1 MTTSTKVIAE
11 ANKYLGATTGS
22 AKHKALIDLY
32 NKTTPLPRSYAVS
45 YTDAWCASFV
55 RVAFINAGALSLIHG
70 GECSC
75 QRMIEL
81 FLNNGQYTSNSTG
94 ISIGDVVFYDWNA
107 DSWSDHVGIVTGVS
121 GSKITVIEGNYSDQ
135 VKVRTLEAGNSTI
148 QGYGRPK
155 YTAEEAKPE
164 TVKKSNEEVATEV
177 LAGVYGNGDERAEK
191 LEAAGY
197 DYKTIQAIVNSLLAD
212 TTGSKKTNE
221 EVAID
226 VLAGMYGNGDARK
239 KAVEADG
246 YNYEEVQA
254 IVNKLTSKKSND
266 VIAKEVVA
274 GKWGNNPERAAALTE
289 AGYDAAAIQKL
300 VNKLVD

>member
-11 ANKYLGATTGS
+11 ANKYLGAKEGS
-22 AKHKALIDLY
+22 AQHKALIDIY
-32 NKTTPLPRSYAVS
+32 NATKPLPRSYAVS
-45 YTDAWCASFV
+45 YTDAWCMAFV

-81 FLNNGQYTSNSTG
+81 FRNNGQYTSNSTG
-94 ISIGDVVFYDWNA
+94 IATGDVVFYDWNA

-135 VKVRTLEAGNSTI
+135 VKFRTLEASNSTI
-148 QGYGRPK
+148 QGYARPA
-155 YTAEEAKPE
+155 YEAKPE
-164 TVKKSNEEVATEV
+164 EVKKSNEEVATEV
-177 LAGVYGNGDERAEK
+177 LAGVYGNGEERAEK

-197 DYKTIQAIVNSLLAD
+197 DYKTIQALVNSLIAS
-212 TTGSKKTNE
+212 TTETKKTNE

-246 YNYEEVQA
+246 YCYEEVQA

-266 VIAKEVVA
+266 VITKEVVA
-274 GKWGNNPERAAALTE
+274 GKWGNNPERAAALKE

>member
-1 MTTSTKVIAE
+1 MTTSTKVISE
-11 ANKYLGATTGS
+11 ASKYTGVKAGS
-22 AKHKALIDLY
+22 TQHKALIDLY

-45 YTDAWCASFV
+45 YTDAWCMAFV

-81 FLNNGQYTSNSTG
+81 FRNNGQYTSNSTG
-94 ISIGDVVFYDWNA
+94 IATGDVVFYDWNA

-135 VKVRTLEAGNSTI
+135 VKVRTLEASNSTI
-148 QGYGRPK
+148 QGYGRPA
-155 YTAEEAKPE
+155 YETESVEPEE
-164 TVKKSNEEVATEV
+164 VKKSNEEVATEV
-177 LAGVYGNGDERAEK
+177 LAGVYGNGDDRKAAIEK
-191 LEAAGY
+191 AGY
-197 DYKTIQAIVNSLLAD
+197 EYAVIQALVNSILA
-212 TTGSKKTNE
+212 GSAATKKSNE
-221 EVAID
+221 EVAVD
-226 VLAGMYGNGDARK
+226 VIAGLYGNGDARK

-246 YNYEEVQA
+246 YDYEEVQA

-274 GKWGNNPERAAALTE
+274 GEWGNNPERAAALKE
-289 AGYDAAAIQKL
+289 AGYNAASIQKL
-300 VNKLVD
+300 VNDLID